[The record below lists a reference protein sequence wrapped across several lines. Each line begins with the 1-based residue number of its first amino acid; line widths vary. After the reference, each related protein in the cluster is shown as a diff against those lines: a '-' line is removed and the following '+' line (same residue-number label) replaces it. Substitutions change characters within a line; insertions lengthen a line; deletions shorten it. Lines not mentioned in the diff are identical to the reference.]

1 MVHCSEDQ
9 LQLDNCMRL
18 TGLEGLISN
27 ITMDPVNAISLQD
40 MQKNHDEQTREEMPV
55 LEHP

>member
-18 TGLEGLISN
+18 TGLEGLTLN
-27 ITMDPVNAISLQD
+27 NTMDPVNGISFQD
-40 MQKNHDEQTREEMPV
+40 MQKNHDDQTREEMPG